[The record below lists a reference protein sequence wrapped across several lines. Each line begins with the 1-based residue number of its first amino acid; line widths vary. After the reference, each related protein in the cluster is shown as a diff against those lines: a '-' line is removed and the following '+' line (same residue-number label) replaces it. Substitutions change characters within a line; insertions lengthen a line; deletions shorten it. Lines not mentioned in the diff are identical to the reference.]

1 MSPVLKGWNPV
12 LFLGEG
18 TVKEGLGWARGFWE
32 EMPSVIRD
40 FEFLIQSVVCKFHS
54 ISVLYV
60 IIQKKVFY

>member
-1 MSPVLKGWNPV
+1 MSLVLKGWNQV

-18 TVKEGLGWARGFWE
+18 TVREGLGWARGLWE
-32 EMPSVIRD
+32 EMPSIIWD

-60 IIQKKVFY
+60 IIQKKGFY